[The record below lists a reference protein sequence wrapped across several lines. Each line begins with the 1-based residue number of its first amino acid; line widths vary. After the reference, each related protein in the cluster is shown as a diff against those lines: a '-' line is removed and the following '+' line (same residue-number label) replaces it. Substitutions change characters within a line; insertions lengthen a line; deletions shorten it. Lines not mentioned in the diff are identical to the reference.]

1 VKLPFTFR
9 TEPVDELHPQLVALM
24 RGPVML
30 VALTPEIKLPTRAV
44 APGELKPTP
53 HASQSFDLQTPQ
65 DRVRCVP
72 FYTVKDEI
80 YTTYV
85 LSA

>member
-1 VKLPFTFR
+1 
-9 TEPVDELHPQLVALM
+9 VALM

-30 VALTPEIKLPTRAV
+30 VALTPDIKLPTRAV
-44 APGELKPTP
+44 AQGELKPVP
-53 HASQSFDLQTPQ
+53 HTTQSFELVNPG
-65 DRVRCVP
+65 DRVPFVP

-85 LSA
+85 LKV